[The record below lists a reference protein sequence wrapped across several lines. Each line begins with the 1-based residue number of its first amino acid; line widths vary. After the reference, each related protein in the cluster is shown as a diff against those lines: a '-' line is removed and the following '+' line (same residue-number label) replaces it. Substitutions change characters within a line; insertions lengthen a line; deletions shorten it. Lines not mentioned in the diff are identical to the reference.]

1 VLRRR
6 NKIRNTAA
14 AKDAGKTQT
23 HPSNIDIRENK
34 GPNELG
40 GKGTSYQHPTAMG
53 RGEDVGSKELAV
65 SQRGTTQ
72 IGGNPV
78 YEVEAPVVHELY
90 ETPPIHELQG
100 GQRW

>member
-1 VLRRR
+1 
-6 NKIRNTAA
+6 
-14 AKDAGKTQT
+14 
-23 HPSNIDIRENK
+23 
-34 GPNELG
+34 
-40 GKGTSYQHPTAMG
+40 MG